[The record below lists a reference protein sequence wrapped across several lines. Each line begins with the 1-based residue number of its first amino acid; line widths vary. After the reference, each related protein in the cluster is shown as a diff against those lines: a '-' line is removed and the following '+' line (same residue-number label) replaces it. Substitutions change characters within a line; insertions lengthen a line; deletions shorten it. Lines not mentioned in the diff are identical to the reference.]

1 MPAKAGIQELLTAF
15 LCDNWVPDFA
25 GTSGKPICPLADRF
39 NFQTAKF
46 QSGARRRPCSLR
58 RGGAVTSPRRS
69 GASPFSP
76 GQARGDGAPS
86 GAPVFRFAALSF
98 EERGRLSALHRG
110 FSVPGAVLPGADP
123 GGFWLNPIRR
133 AFARL
138 RPRRVQPSKA
148 APRSWSGRL
157 PGASRR
163 REERTLA
170 PAGAASPPART
181 TPHESALMRRRR
193 CGL

>member
-1 MPAKAGIQELLTAF
+1 MRKVMVVLLSLRRTWASGLRRATRF
-15 LCDNWVPDFA
+15 RHPSSWPLC
-25 GTSGKPICPLADRF
+25 TRF
-39 NFQTAKF
+39 DCQTAKRHRPY
-46 QSGARRRPCSLR
+46 SLSAPGRPSSSPPARGPAFPLEKPRGWSTERRTSLSVLPRPCR
-58 RGGAVTSPRRS
+58 
-69 GASPFSP
+69 
-76 GQARGDGAPS
+76 QD
-86 GAPVFRFAALSF
+86 
-98 EERGRLSALHRG
+98 RGRLSALHRG

-123 GGFWLNPIRR
+123 GGFWLDPIRR

-138 RPRRVQPSKA
+138 RPRRVQPLKA

-163 REERTLA
+163 REARTLA

-181 TPHESALMRRRR
+181 TPHESALTRRRR